1 MKGCIYSVSKGLKST
16 SSQSQTKQTQMQP
29 QKPSLQSPNGP
40 KGRAELVKAQTPS
53 IVSRAKQ
60 CPQKHVQWFQWLN
73 LTSLW
78 GQGLPAGS
86 DPLCLHLVLST
97 FLLCSSH
104 AVLSL
109 KSTRH
114 TPAPGPLHFLCPHN
128 SLPLPLH
135 VFVGR
140 SMYKTVTFSLLHSLL
155 CFWQDHLHPPHLLN
169 NCLLNLFN
177 VYR

>member
-104 AVLSL
+104 AGLLCCPSNPPGTLLPQGLCTSSALTTHSLFPFTSLLEGPCTKLSL
-109 KSTRH
+109 
-114 TPAPGPLHFLCPHN
+114 
-128 SLPLPLH
+128 SL
-135 VFVGR
+135 F
-140 SMYKTVTFSLLHSLL
+140 FIL
-155 CFWQDHLHPPHLLN
+155 CFVFGKITYTLPT
-169 NCLLNLFN
+169 C
-177 VYR
+177 